1 MEYIFLDNVS
11 STQDYI
17 KEKLINNEI
26 NTAVLTISQEMGR
39 GRRDREWKSPS
50 GGLWFSFDC
59 PFFSELITIKIGVA
73 VREACEDVYGVK
85 VLLKWPNDLIVDG
98 KKVGGIL
105 CEKLGDRVVIGIGIN
120 TNLTNVDVENS
131 ISFFYKTKKIIDNK
145 ELMKKIIDKF
155 LSLKDEEVVCK
166 FRENM
171 AFIGEKKFI
180 SALNKNAKI
189 IGISDE
195 GHLII
200 EDNGTRKNIFVGE
213 ILIDRN

>member
-17 KEKLINNEI
+17 KTQLIKEKYNIVVLA
-26 NTAVLTISQEMGR
+26 NTQNLGR

-50 GGLWFSFDC
+50 GGLWFSFDTS
-59 PFFSELITIKIGVA
+59 FFSELITIKIGVA
-73 VREACEDVYGVK
+73 VREACEEIFGVK
-85 VLLKWPNDLIVDG
+85 TLLKWPNDLIIDG

-105 CEKLGDRVVIGIGIN
+105 CEKVGDRVVIGIGIN
-120 TNLTNVDVENS
+120 TNLINADVENF
-131 ISFFYKTKKIIDNK
+131 ISFFNKTRKIIDNK

-155 LSLKDEEVVCK
+155 FILKDEEVVNK

-171 AFIGEKKFI
+171 AFIGEEKFV
-180 SALNKNAKI
+180 SALNKKAKI

-200 EDNGTRKNIFVGE
+200 EDNGEMKNIFVGE
-213 ILIDRN
+213 ILVDNN